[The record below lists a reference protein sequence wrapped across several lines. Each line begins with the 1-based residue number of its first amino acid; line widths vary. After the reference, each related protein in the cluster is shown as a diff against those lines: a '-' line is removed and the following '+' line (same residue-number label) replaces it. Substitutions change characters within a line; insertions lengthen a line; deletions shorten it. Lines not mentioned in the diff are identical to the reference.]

1 MMWRLKQLIDLFRY
15 DIPRFVR
22 NLFYFRKTLWGARP
36 YDYEGLLLAMRDQ
49 LSMMESP
56 IRNGYHLYADRTAD
70 RIKLCRL
77 LIDRILEGDYRFDD
91 YDLDFNHGTMKI
103 TKTPLSTEAPRD
115 SKLQRKIL
123 MSREQNDWDLLFKTL
138 HKHAKTFWD

>member
-1 MMWRLKQLIDLFRY
+1 MYKIKILFNLLIYSF
-15 DIPRFVR
+15 PRFIK
-22 NLFYFRKTLWGARP
+22 NIYCFRKTLWHARP

-91 YDLDFNHGTMKI
+91 YDIDFNHGTMKI
-103 TKTPLSTEAPRD
+103 TKTPLTSEAPRD

-138 HKHAKTFWD
+138 HKHGRSMWD